1 MMIRVLLVSSFL
13 VVPSTVTAATL
24 FAANNGI
31 DGPSCGA
38 SASPCRSISAA
49 IAHAVA
55 GDKVVVRPGVYSDDL
70 DLDGNVGEPGEE
82 PGAVAVGKAIA
93 VESTGGAAATLIRK
107 VSVPSGAVDITAS
120 NAKFGKVSRG
130 FTIKLPG
137 GVNSTGVSV
146 INSSGVVVSGNVLT
160 GPINIGIGV
169 TGSDP
174 QIRDNRVICSSSS
187 GGIGVLLLTGPGAR
201 IDRNSVEGCGQGYV
215 GAGAGMVLTR
225 NLAIDSATSGFN
237 LGDFAS
243 FTKNAAIGNRQQGL
257 VLNSGSTPGVLTGNA
272 FIGNGTFGNCGISNN
287 SGTTV
292 TATGNY
298 WGAPT
303 GPGADP
309 ADQACDGVG
318 SLTVTAPFS
327 TTDSTPAQ
335 SPLR

>member
-1 MMIRVLLVSSFL
+1 MLRLLLVSACL
-13 VVPSTVTAATL
+13 ALPSNVLAATL
-24 FAANNGI
+24 FAATNGS
-31 DGPSCGA
+31 DGAACGA

-82 PGAVAVGKAIA
+82 PGAINVNKAIA

-107 VSVPSGAVDITAS
+107 VSVPSGVVDVTAS
-120 NAKFGKVSRG
+120 NAKFGRVSRG
-130 FTIKLPG
+130 FTVKLPG

-146 INSSGVVVSGNVLT
+146 INSSGVVVAGNVLV
-160 GPINIGIGV
+160 GPINFGIGV

-174 QIRDNRVICSSSS
+174 EIRDNRVICTSGA
-187 GGIGVLLLTGPGAR
+187 GGIGVILLPAPGAR
-201 IDRNSVEGCGQGYV
+201 LDRNSVEGCGSGYV
-215 GAGAGMVLTR
+215 GAGAGMVITR
-225 NLAIDSATSGFN
+225 NLAIDSVSSGFS
-237 LGDFAS
+237 LTDFAS
-243 FTKNAAIGNRQQGL
+243 FTKNAAIGNRQEGL
-257 VLNSGSTPGVLTGNA
+257 VLNSGGSLGVLTGNA
-272 FIGNGTFGNCGISNN
+272 FIGNGTAGNCGIRNN

-298 WGAPT
+298 WGAAT

-309 ADQACDGVG
+309 ADQTCDGPG
-318 SLTVTAPFS
+318 SVTVTTPFS
-327 TTDSTPAQ
+327 TTDSTPTQ